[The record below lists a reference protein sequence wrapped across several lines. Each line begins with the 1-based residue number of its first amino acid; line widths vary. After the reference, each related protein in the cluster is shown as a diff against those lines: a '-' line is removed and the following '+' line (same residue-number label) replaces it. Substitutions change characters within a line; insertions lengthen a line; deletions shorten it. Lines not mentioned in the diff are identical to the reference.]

1 MEKAIVLVAV
11 VSELIIAFRLITYH
25 RDSDSRYRPS
35 VSVFAY
41 LLIVCA
47 GGAAIDTAVNG
58 APVSIWEAG
67 MTVVVAALVCRAKGN
82 LGDLM
87 RCNHV

>member
-1 MEKAIVLVAV
+1 MEKIIVFIAVTSDLV
-11 VSELIIAFRLITYH
+11 IAFRLITYR
-25 RDSDSRYRPS
+25 RDSDSRYRLS
-35 VSVFAY
+35 VSFFAY
-41 LLIVCA
+41 LMIVCA
-47 GGAAIDTAVNG
+47 GWAAIDTAVNG